1 MTTADEL
8 AAQGR
13 DWILAVE
20 AGIEAMDDGVA
31 KTRLTRH
38 ASLVHRQME
47 LMHTIA
53 SENGVAQPFDGG
65 PKPPPQP

>member
-1 MTTADEL
+1 MATADEL
-8 AAQGR
+8 VVQGR

-20 AGIEAMDDGVA
+20 DHIANMDDGVA

-47 LMHTIA
+47 LMQTIA
-53 SENGVAQPFDGG
+53 GENGVVQPYDGTV
-65 PKPPPQP
+65 KPAPQP